1 MLRGRP
7 TGVRYL
13 LLCGIVTR
21 PVWLLFFAL
30 LLLASNGQASNSQA
44 SNSHASNDHPEGA
57 WIAALGSSPASTPE
71 GRTTDD
77 LQSGID
83 QAVPDSLPYQLSIE
97 SLPNPLLERSI
108 IETSMLERLRES
120 APVGAFGLISRAN
133 SDIDRIDQVLRSFG
147 YYDALISIRIDG
159 RDLSDPGLLPQ
170 LKQRQPATSVTVD
183 LRIDPGPLYRIDRV
197 QLEGQVPPAAHAAFT
212 LEPGEPA
219 TAPEVLA
226 AGIAVLDALQ
236 EDGFPLA
243 RVPAPTVI
251 VNHWTRTMAVT
262 YQIDPGERLPLGE
275 IEIIGLER
283 LREGYVRRRLGLMP
297 GEPFSPNRLEAAR
310 RALIAS
316 DALASAR
323 LTPATK
329 PDASGRLPLR
339 LEVVER
345 PLRVLRLAG
354 AYSSDEGGS
363 ISVSWSH
370 RNLFGGAERLTL
382 GGEISQL
389 SAGSIGDIN
398 DFARASLRIPDL
410 WRRDLDLQLELGAVS
425 ERLDAYDR
433 DALTASALFEQRVS
447 ERLSLGAGIGVEH
460 ARIVQD
466 GPAQDFRLLS
476 LPITAGWDSSDDPLD
491 PRRGLRLAAQ
501 LTPTPWVQGDDGDNF
516 VRTRLVGATYL
527 DLSER
532 TADSES
538 QTDGATPK
546 LLGRR
551 VLALRLAIGRIL
563 GANSSAIPPDWR
575 FYAGGGGS
583 VRGYPYQSIGPR
595 TANGSPA
602 GGDALFEGSLEL
614 RQRIGARW
622 GIATFVDIGDVSADG
637 FRGFGNLA
645 AGVGLGARFHTP
657 IGPIRVDLASPLT
670 EAEGDASV
678 QLYIGIGQAF

>member
-1 MLRGRP
+1 M
-7 TGVRYL
+7 
-13 LLCGIVTR
+13 
-21 PVWLLFFAL
+21 
-30 LLLASNGQASNSQA
+30 
-44 SNSHASNDHPEGA
+44 
-57 WIAALGSSPASTPE
+57 AALGSGTASMTE
-71 GRTTDD
+71 GMMEGSTTDD
-77 LQSGID
+77 VQSGID
-83 QAVPDSLPYQLSIE
+83 PTATDHLPYQLSIE
-97 SLPNPLLERSI
+97 SLPDPLLERSI
-108 IETSMLERLRES
+108 TEASMLERLRES
-120 APVGAFGLISRAN
+120 APVGPFGLISRAN
-133 SDIDRIDQVLRSFG
+133 SDIERIDQVLRSFG

-159 RDLSDPGLLPQ
+159 RDLSDPGLLTQ
-170 LKQRQPATSVTVD
+170 LEQRAPATSVAVD
-183 LRIDPGPLYRIDRV
+183 LRIDPGPVYRIDRV
-197 QLEGQVPPAAHAAFT
+197 QLEGPVPPVARAAFA
-212 LEPGEPA
+212 LEPGALA

-226 AGIAVLDALQ
+226 AGIALLDALQ

-243 RVPAPTVI
+243 QVPPPEVI

-262 YQIDPGERLPLGE
+262 YHIDPGKRLPLGE

-283 LREGYVRRRLGLMP
+283 LREGYVRRRLGLTP
-297 GEPFSPNRLEAAR
+297 GEAFSPRRLEAAR

-323 LTPATK
+323 LTPATA

-363 ISVSWSH
+363 IAASWSH

-382 GGEISQL
+382 GGEVSQL
-389 SAGSIGDIN
+389 SAGPIGDIN
-398 DFARASLRIPDL
+398 NFARASLRIPDL
-410 WRRDLDLQLELGAVS
+410 WRRDLDLQLELGTVS
-425 ERLDAYDR
+425 ERLDAYNR
-433 DALTASALFEQRVS
+433 DALTASALLKHRVS

-476 LPITAGWDSSDDPLD
+476 LPITADWDSSDDPLD
-491 PRRGLRLAAQ
+491 PRRGWRLAAQ

-516 VRTRLVGATYL
+516 VRTRLVGATYF
-527 DLSER
+527 DLSAP
-532 TADSES
+532 TAGNEAPASPAS
-538 QTDGATPK
+538 PLSPASPTDGATPK

-563 GANSSAIPPDWR
+563 GANASAIPPDWR

-602 GGDALFEGSLEL
+602 GGDALVEGSLEL

-622 GIATFVDIGDVSADG
+622 GIATFVDVGDVSADG
-637 FRGFGNLA
+637 FSGFGNLA
-645 AGVGLGARFHTP
+645 VGVGLGARFHTP
-657 IGPIRVDLASPLT
+657 VGPIRIDLASPLT